1 MTATN
6 PSPASTVDLR
16 RLLDK
21 ELSQASRL
29 GYVALM
35 LASLTMTVVVS
46 SLWLTEP
53 VLATRT
59 QVAFA
64 LMIGIG
70 LSWTAFAVWVLTTRR
85 VLFGRDSVVAGRL
98 AVTFTATFVVG
109 AVTLGYMMGGTAPY
123 AAAAMGLGLLA
134 GAVALLVRAHRRVA
148 RLTTRRAALMR
159 ETDPARSVRP

>member
-6 PSPASTVDLR
+6 PSPPSTLDVR
-16 RLLDK
+16 RLLDR

-29 GYVALM
+29 GYVALL

-70 LSWTAFAVWVLTTRR
+70 LSWTAFAVWVTTRR

-123 AAAAMGLGLLA
+123 AAAAMGSGTARRRSRAA
-134 GAVALLVRAHRRVA
+134 GPGAPPSGPLDD
-148 RLTTRRAALMR
+148 TTRSAH
-159 ETDPARSVRP
+159 ARD